1 MACKFTVGIGEFIMK
16 IASGCNSIFVD
27 NHCFR
32 IANFVNINKPEI
44 SEIENRA
51 LKKTAA

>member
-1 MACKFTVGIGEFIMK
+1 MACKFTVGIGGIYNEK

-32 IANFVNINKPEI
+32 NC
-44 SEIENRA
+44 
-51 LKKTAA
+51 